1 MLFSDSALYL
11 AGGEVV
17 WLSLAPTW
25 LCSRTCSTS
34 WGPKRHPKHSPPH
47 LSIAC
52 THTICF
58 RFTKFRL
65 IKQPGFAS
73 SLPRSDLP
81 VGEKQ
86 CKFSFSQ
93 AKGRALEYPLGSKA
107 TKEENEALNPHHVEQ
122 GASRL
127 VVVIPLPSN
136 L

>member
-1 MLFSDSALYL
+1 MTLLYILQGERWSGSPWLQPGSAV
-11 AGGEVV
+11 G
-17 WLSLAPTW
+17 LAPPPGVPKGIP
-25 LCSRTCSTS
+25 STA
-34 WGPKRHPKHSPPH
+34 PPH

>member
-1 MLFSDSALYL
+1 M
-11 AGGEVV
+11 
-17 WLSLAPTW
+17 
-25 LCSRTCSTS
+25 
-34 WGPKRHPKHSPPH
+34 
-47 LSIAC
+47 
-52 THTICF
+52 
-58 RFTKFRL
+58 
-65 IKQPGFAS
+65 
-73 SLPRSDLP
+73 
-81 VGEKQ
+81 GEKQ